1 MVERYRKTV
10 YCELGFLQE
19 CFSDKV
25 GEGHA
30 PSSYVSRFKASI
42 KKLLTGPDIK
52 LFLDITTEEFQTL
65 VKNIEMKL
73 KFAKKGE
80 NAPLSDYEKLLR
92 EFAYKQNAEQA
103 YTL

>member
-10 YCELGFLQE
+10 YCELRFLQE
-19 CFSDKV
+19 CFSDEV

-30 PSSYVSRFKASI
+30 PSSCVSRFKASI

-52 LFLDITTEEFQTL
+52 LFLDIATEEFQTL

-80 NAPLSDYEKLLR
+80 NAPLSDY
-92 EFAYKQNAEQA
+92 
-103 YTL
+103 